1 MRNPTDISYAY
12 HIDIASSRGPHLK
25 KSTALIKEII
35 KNIYNKLI
43 NHAGKKKKQ
52 KKKRLG
58 SNPGP
63 FTLKIAEYM
72 SV

>member
-43 NHAGKKKKQ
+43 NHAGKKKK
-52 KKKRLG
+52 KKKKKNAWDRTRAL
-58 SNPGP
+58 SH
-63 FTLKIAEYM
+63 
-72 SV
+72 